1 MQQSL
6 KVPRVT
12 RGRGGL
18 GSDREGQEGLVHVAM
33 PAGTRT
39 LQTRKDSDTEA
50 WARRVG
56 AAVGRASVWGHT
68 GRARP
73 AWPWRGLRD
82 MRSAQAERLGV
93 VFNAGFVVTLRL

>member
-1 MQQSL
+1 M
-6 KVPRVT
+6 
-12 RGRGGL
+12 
-18 GSDREGQEGLVHVAM
+18 AM

-82 MRSAQAERLGV
+82 VRSARAERLGV
-93 VFNAGFVVTLRL
+93 VFNAGFVVTLRLRFPLPELSVISPHFINDSERRIPFLADR